1 LLLAVVVVAALMAA
15 AAERAASVL
24 VRAYLLPRVLLT
36 PLLLGLVEMV
46 VLPLPAGQ
54 LEAIRYLIPLPLTVV
69 VVVVVPPLP
78 RLV

>member
-1 LLLAVVVVAALMAA
+1 
-15 AAERAASVL
+15 L
-24 VRAYLLPRVLLT
+24 V
-36 PLLLGLVEMV
+36 LVEMV

-69 VVVVVPPLP
+69 AVVVAPAVP